1 MKCQADQR
9 EGLVMRYLCF
19 FFFPAVS
26 PSFFAETWCLCI
38 YKSGSIFSIRF
49 LSKNTPFLN
58 QSDKVQASKTHDL
71 QSQWLSI
78 SPVGSQNRMM
88 SISPCSWVLCATKM
102 WSTSWDWSYL
112 RWNKSWWRTVVK
124 SCFFLGRWDI
134 YSPWKLTWLDKQE
147 FVDVSPVKMVIFHC
161 HGSFP
166 VCSWRFFWN
175 MLSWTAINRGK
186 WDFILMFEIEF
197 AFPS

>member
-1 MKCQADQR
+1 MMCIY
-9 EGLVMRYLCF
+9 G
-19 FFFPAVS
+19 S
-26 PSFFAETWCLCI
+26 PYI
-38 YKSGSIFSIRF
+38 YKSRSIFSIRF

-58 QSDKVQASKTHDL
+58 QSDKVQASTTYDL

-88 SISPCSWVLCATKM
+88 SISLCSWVLCATKM

-124 SCFFLGRWDI
+124 SWGFLGRWDI

-166 VCSWRFFWN
+166 GCSWRFFLKHTLMN
-175 MLSWTAINRGK
+175 RYKSWELEFYFDV
-186 WDFILMFEIEF
+186 WDWVWDWVCFSLLNNEF
-197 AFPS
+197 F